1 MLRSLHIK
9 NYILID
15 SLDIEFPEGLVIITG
30 QTGAGKSILLGALS
44 LLFGA
49 KSDASQI
56 SAGATSCVVE
66 AEFDASGPEVEAVLE
81 SFDVEPDGGTLTVR
95 RVVSSTGRSRS
106 FVNDS
111 PVQLD
116 LLKKISPMLVDIHS
130 QHKTTLLRESE
141 FQRTVLDGF
150 ALAGGSLS
158 ACRETW
164 GKLRAVREQLAQL
177 RDRLSRLEAEKDY
190 NAAQFEQLSAAS
202 LAEGELESLEEE
214 HRSLSHSE
222 QIMEALSGAVSS
234 LEGDEQRESL
244 PAALK
249 EVSRDLERVS
259 SFLPAATELLSRV
272 ESSRIELEDISSEIS
287 GLLSEMNLSPK
298 RLEDVEDRLSE
309 LYGLLKKFACA
320 DVAELIAKRDEF
332 ASSVQDTSELQE
344 RIVSLE
350 KEQDGLYRRYREHC
364 AELTGLRRTAAKE
377 FASRIEASLAFL
389 EMEGAKFEVAVEPG
403 PEGPDGADKVCFL
416 FSSTGGETR
425 ELSKVVSGG
434 EMSRIML
441 CIKAEMARFSKMPT
455 MVFDEIDT
463 GVSGSVADKMGRMIC
478 EMGRSMQVFSITHL
492 PQVAAKGDA
501 HYVVSKGASADGRV
515 VSRIRKVEGK
525 ERVMEVA
532 RLLSGEHVSEAA
544 VANAESLLKEGRA

>member
-49 KSDASQI
+49 KADASQI

-259 SFLPAATELLSRV
+259 SFLPSATELLSRV

-320 DVAELIAKRDEF
+320 DVAGLIAKRDEF
-332 ASSVQDTSELQE
+332 ASSVKDTSELQE

-389 EMEGAKFEVAVEPG
+389 EMEGAKFEVSVEPG

-501 HYVVSKGASADGRV
+501 HYVVSKGASDDGRV

>member
-49 KSDASQI
+49 KADASQI
-56 SAGATSCVVE
+56 SAGAQSCVVE
-66 AEFDASGPEVEAVLE
+66 AEFDASGPEVDAVLE
-81 SFDVEPDGGTLTVR
+81 SFDVEPDGGFLTVR
-95 RVVSSTGRSRS
+95 RVVSATGRSRS

-130 QHKTTLLRESE
+130 QHKTTLLRESD

-150 ALAGGSLS
+150 ALAGERLA
-158 ACRETW
+158 ACRGTW
-164 GKLRAVREQLAQL
+164 AELRAVREELARL
-177 RDRLSRLEAEKDY
+177 NDRLTRLEAEKDY

-214 HRSLSHSE
+214 HKSLSHSE

-249 EVSRDLERVS
+249 EVSKNLERVS
-259 SFLPAATELLSRV
+259 SYLPSASELLSRV
-272 ESSRIELEDISSEIS
+272 ESSRIEIEDISSEIS
-287 GLLSEMNLSPK
+287 GLLSEMNLSPE
-298 RLEDVEDRLSE
+298 RLRDVENRLSE
-309 LYGLLKKFACA
+309 LYGLMKKFACS
-320 DVAELIAKRDEF
+320 DVSELVAKRDEF
-332 ASSVQDTSELQE
+332 ASSVKDTSDLQE
-344 RIVSLE
+344 RIAALE
-350 KEQDGLYRRYREHC
+350 KSRDELYSRYREIS
-364 AELTGLRRTAAKE
+364 AALSALRREAAVK
-377 FASRIEASLAFL
+377 FSSRIEASLAFL

-403 PEGPDGADKVCFL
+403 TEGPEGADRVCFM

-425 ELSKVVSGG
+425 DLSKVASGG

-455 MVFDEIDT
+455 MIFDEIDT

-501 HYVVSKGASADGRV
+501 HYVVSKGTSDDGRV

-532 RLLSGEHVSEAA
+532 RLLSGERVSEAA